1 VREWPIEA
9 GRNFLPEE
17 DARGAQVCVLGQS
30 VAKTLFDDSDPI
42 GSTIRIGGVSIEVIG
57 LLTPKGRTGFG
68 QDQDDIVL
76 IPFYTAQARI
86 IGVATPTTT
95 AANSNPIFNASANPL
110 GVTPKIADVVGVIFV
125 KSRSPE
131 LSGEASAE
139 VTQILRRR
147 HRRRPDQP
155 DDFTVRNVND
165 LINVAQ
171 GTARALSLLLAGVAA
186 ISLAVGGIGIIIFC
200 WFP

>member
-1 VREWPIEA
+1 
-9 GRNFLPEE
+9 
-17 DARGAQVCVLGQS
+17 
-30 VAKTLFDDSDPI
+30 
-42 GSTIRIGGVSIEVIG
+42 
-57 LLTPKGRTGFG
+57 
-68 QDQDDIVL
+68 
-76 IPFYTAQARI
+76 
-86 IGVATPTTT
+86 
-95 AANSNPIFNASANPL
+95 
-110 GVTPKIADVVGVIFV
+110 VVEVIFV

-165 LINVAQ
+165 LINVAR

-186 ISLAVGGIGIIIFC
+186 ISLALGGIGIMNILLVSVTERTREIGIRMAIGAARIHVLWQFLIEAIALSSVAGAIGIVVGFGISLTASAIAGC
-200 WFP
+200 RFRFPSPRLLWASSFQASSEFSSATTLP